1 MNPTADVPT
10 TKNGAMLLQRT
21 LQANG
26 LFCAS
31 SGAILV
37 FAAPWLARVLGLPW
51 PPAIAVTGLILLPYG
66 LLLWRQA
73 RRAAQLTA
81 LGRMAIILDGL
92 WVAGSVALLLGGWL
106 PLTTA
111 GKWVIALLADVVGL
125 FAVVQY
131 VGLRRMASG

>member
-1 MNPTADVPT
+1 MNPTADDPT
-10 TKNGAMLLQRT
+10 AENGATLLQRA

-26 LFCAS
+26 IFCAA

-37 FAAPWLARVLGLPW
+37 VAAPWLARVLGIPW
-51 PPAIAVTGLILLPYG
+51 PPAITVTGLMLLPYG

-73 RRAAQLTA
+73 RRTGQLPA
-81 LGRMAIILDGL
+81 LGRVAIILDGL

-111 GKWVIALLADVVGL
+111 GKWAIALLADVVGL
-125 FAVVQY
+125 FAVVQV